1 MATARRKV
9 AKSTTRRAAP
19 SLTHNRAGA
28 PIPLLEYD
36 GRRAAIIEP
45 ARVIK
50 PIDVAEHCVMC
61 FFQEVIRELVSEG
74 ASTRLIHTGR
84 SEAGD
89 YPVYEMDYGG
99 RRLAVVSPGV
109 GGPAAAARM
118 ELMIA
123 LGCRKFIA
131 CGGAGTLDGAIA
143 AGHIVVPDSAV
154 RDEGASFHYLKPSR
168 EVAPTP
174 RALAAIEAV
183 LRENHHEYLRGKTW
197 TTDAVYR
204 ETRARMN
211 LRRRAFAACSARRS
225 FTAAT
230 AWPAAAGIRAHGT
243 ATRCASGCSIWRP
256 RPVCACSPATSRS
269 DRRPPRSPCRSQK
282 RNRPSTATARRW
294 RSHRACPGGRPARS
308 PTSAR
313 RAAG

>member
-211 LRRRAFAACSARRS
+211 RRRREGCVVVEME
-225 FTAAT
+225 
-230 AWPAAAGIRAHGT
+230 AAAFFAVARF
-243 ATRCASGCSIWRP
+243 RRVQCAQILYGGDSLAG
-256 RPVCACSPATSRS
+256 
-269 DRRPPRSPCRSQK
+269 
-282 RNRPSTATARRW
+282 RRW
-294 RSHRACPGGRPARS
+294 DPRAWNRNAMRE
-308 PTSAR
+308 R
-313 RAAG
+313 LFHLAAQACLRL